1 MLEAYLCTALLTF
14 GLHNRLKSQFL
25 FLLKTLDGQKTEK
38 YVKIMVK
45 ISQMMEGDEM
55 ENRSISDI
63 IEAYLKEIFGDDT
76 QIEIRRSEIADH
88 FNVVPSQINY
98 VIKTRFTI
106 QNGYLVQ
113 SKRGGGGYIRIERVN
128 LLADVDVLNSLVQA
142 IGDSIRERDAF
153 AIIETLYN
161 EKVISQRE
169 DDLMLVALSKQTLAV
184 DDTNMEN
191 KLRARILVSFLNRLR
206 YES

>member
-1 MLEAYLCTALLTF
+1 
-14 GLHNRLKSQFL
+14 
-25 FLLKTLDGQKTEK
+25 
-38 YVKIMVK
+38 MVK

-161 EKVISQRE
+161 EKVISRRE
-169 DDLMLVALSKQTLAV
+169 GDLLLVALSKQTLAV

>member
-1 MLEAYLCTALLTF
+1 MCTALLTF
-14 GLHNRLKSQFL
+14 DLHNRLKSQFL

-128 LLADVDVLNSLVQA
+128 LLADGDVLNSL
-142 IGDSIRERDAF
+142 
-153 AIIETLYN
+153 ETLYN